1 MDNQKEGR
9 QTTIDME
16 EAMQIAV
23 STAMYASPEYP
34 VCLLTEEAGEVMGK
48 LNKFAR
54 KNKCSIADAITNVRV
69 GIQPLRQDVVDELGD
84 VFWAWIVSCDE
95 LGIDPIAVIKR
106 NQCKLRDRM
115 ERGVINGEG
124 DKR

>member
-1 MDNQKEGR
+1 MAEQTMSK

-16 EAMQIAV
+16 EAMQVAV
-23 STAMYASPEYP
+23 STAVYASPEYP

-54 KNKCSIADAITNVRV
+54 KNKCSVADAIVNVRA

-95 LGIDPIAVIKR
+95 LGIDPVEVIAR